1 MAGKQ
6 LDLSDGELATVQ
18 KRTRRET
25 FPAKIEEE
33 VVVVVPWQELIDLIG
48 PYCPK
53 ASKKGGRP
61 PYPLAT
67 VLRIHLLLR
76 WHSPSDPAMEGALI
90 KVPSMHRFASID
102 LIGDRIADETR

>member
-25 FPAKIEEE
+25 FPAKMEE
-33 VVVVVPWQELIDLIG
+33 VVPWQELIDLIG

-67 VLRIHLLLR
+67 VLRIHLLLLV
-76 WHSPSDPAMEGALI
+76 HSPSYPAMDGALI
-90 KVPSMHRFASID
+90 QVPNMHRFASID